1 MDGNSLAGF
10 AIRKKEFDETIFLRF
25 YSPCLCFSYSWTV
38 GTAAAAEANESV
50 NMPVRWTEK
59 WQAAQFLQDAG
70 IAVYDL
76 EDIGNELLF
85 SLPGGGTGVYY
96 SYGEFRPYDMNFR
109 FEDITEEEMAL
120 FLNHY
125 LGQLV
130 LVEQGMAPE
139 EHLHPDYADGAGKRN
154 MEVTVSNALLYMEDW
169 GEPWLQVLLHQ
180 LSLHD
185 GNDALNS
192 MRARLASRMLGK
204 RDITPVDPK
213 EGCAWYDALTL
224 SVQDDLP
231 PVDAATYVDD
241 PLIASLTQ
249 EMITYTDNRKASW
262 HGRRDVDNEK
272 TVNIVFLSIHKM
284 EETENTLTLWVTV
297 SESQYAL
304 YDGSRYQSLS
314 GSRVPARLAY
324 TKDSSGI
331 WRLQEVVDSSDGT
344 EYYPSILAFC
354 NNDEALAQAL
364 AGDFSTDTDQCFFR
378 YLEHNGYPIPAEI
391 PY

>member
-1 MDGNSLAGF
+1 MKRFFSAFILLSL
-10 AIRKKEFDETIFLRF
+10 
-25 YSPCLCFSYSWTV
+25 CLSSAWAA
-38 GTAAAAEANESV
+38 GTASAAKADESV
-50 NMPVRWTEK
+50 NMPVCRTEK

-76 EDIGNELLF
+76 EDTGNELRF

-109 FEDITEEEMAL
+109 FEAITEEEMTL
-120 FLNHY
+120 FLDHY
-125 LGQLV
+125 LNQLV
-130 LVEQGMAPE
+130 RVEQGNAPE
-139 EHLHPDYADGAGKRN
+139 EYLRPDYDGSTGKRN
-154 MEVTVSNALLYMEDW
+154 MEVILSNALGSMENLGD
-169 GEPWLQVLLHQ
+169 PWLQVLLHQ

-185 GNDALNS
+185 NNDALNS

-231 PVDAATYVDD
+231 KVDAAAYVDD

-284 EETENTLTLWVTV
+284 EETENTLTLWAMV

-304 YDGSRYQSLS
+304 YDGTRYQAVS
-314 GSRVPARLAY
+314 GSQVPMRLEY
-324 TKDSSGI
+324 KKDSSGQWKLANAI
-331 WRLQEVVDSSDGT
+331 ESGDGT
-344 EYYPSILAFC
+344 DYYPSVLQFC
-354 NNDEALAQAL
+354 DGDEALATAII
-364 AGDFSTDTDQCFFR
+364 GDFSVNLDLFFFR
-378 YLEHNGYPIPAEI
+378 YLAYHGYPVPVEI